1 MGGIELFE
9 KHIELKDNSK
19 ATKDLERE
27 VAAVQENLKKE
38 ETINARLENQV
49 KSFLERKKNEDNVIW
64 LRRKRACLVKG

>member
-1 MGGIELFE
+1 MYE

-27 VAAVQENLKKE
+27 LAAVEESLKKE

-49 KSFLERKKNEDNVIW
+49 KSYLERKKYEDNVIW
-64 LRRKRACLVKG
+64 LKRKRACLVNLI